1 MKNDALA
8 IEGMIQGW
16 RGLDSPSG
24 LGRTRRRGEPDVCVG
39 TDLKEMQLK
48 TYPDDRLLLQKQD
61 RFQSKEWPTRINAR
75 GLDVIG

>member
-1 MKNDALA
+1 MINVKNDALA

-24 LGRTRRRGEPDVCVG
+24 LGRARRGAPEVCVG
-39 TDLKEMQLK
+39 TELKEMQLK

-61 RFQSKEWPTRINAR
+61 RFESET
-75 GLDVIG
+75 

>member
-8 IEGMIQGW
+8 IERTIQGW

-24 LGRTRRRGEPDVCVG
+24 LGRAWRRGEPDVCVG
-39 TDLKEMQLK
+39 TELKEMQLK

-61 RFQSKEWPTRINAR
+61 RFESEEWPTRINA
-75 GLDVIG
+75 GVLDGMC